1 MTTTAVAGGRI
12 EDRDNPPGV
21 SVRMG
26 AVDMNLALV
35 AAVASGAAEAL
46 DLDLEPSIS
55 LRTIAVEAAG
65 NVISHAY
72 PDDAPGPLEVS
83 ISERDVNGGDEHI
96 RQVRVSVT
104 DEGVGCGLP
113 PSASDPPGLGL
124 SIICSLAD
132 AITLRSGLSGGTS
145 LDATIEPDRADER
158 RDERPRPATP
168 ERCDLAFGD
177 QAFLRPIL
185 ARVVAAQ
192 VDTQGLSVDD
202 LGRAVRA
209 GDAIAAT
216 LETDPAA
223 TPPVSL
229 SSAEDPP
236 MVSLTIGPLAG
247 GAGGAK
253 LVRRLRD
260 ALSEESPDAAV
271 ALEPIEGGD
280 VALVTLPLDQHRLD
294 A

>member
-1 MTTTAVAGGRI
+1 MRV
-12 EDRDNPPGV
+12 
-21 SVRMG
+21 G
-26 AVDMNLALV
+26 ATDVNLALV

-46 DLDLEPSIS
+46 DLDLEPTIS

-72 PDDAPGPLEVS
+72 PDHDAGPLEVS
-83 ISERDVNGGDEHI
+83 IGEDDRSGEGDHG

-132 AITLRSGLSGGTS
+132 AITLRSGANGTS
-145 LDATIEPDRADER
+145 LDAVIEPNGGSGDCDP
-158 RDERPRPATP
+158 DPSPPAP

-177 QAFLRPIL
+177 DAFLRPIL

-192 VDTQGLSVDD
+192 VDTCGLSVDE

-209 GDAIAAT
+209 GDAIAETLAAT
-216 LETDPAA
+216 DF

-229 SSAEDPP
+229 SAGADPLLVSVAVGPLEGDAGAADLISRLRMALQQDPP
-236 MVSLTIGPLAG
+236 AADVGLEA
-247 GAGGAK
+247 
-253 LVRRLRD
+253 R
-260 ALSEESPDAAV
+260 ES
-271 ALEPIEGGD
+271 GD
-280 VALVTLPLDQHRLD
+280 VALVTLRLNRN
-294 A
+294 